1 MRFAIFSI
9 LFALL
14 AALAMAK
21 APLKSVI
28 VSYPDSTPNSVLD
41 KAKSAIVE
49 AGGIITHEYNIIKA
63 FACNAPTAV
72 LENVQAWG
80 NEYNALVE
88 EDSVVTT
95 FGGGKE

>member
-1 MRFAIFSI
+1 
-9 LFALL
+9 
-14 AALAMAK
+14 MAR

-49 AGGIITHEYNIIKA
+49 AGGIITHEYSKSVRA
-63 FACNAPTAV
+63 FSCNAPTAV